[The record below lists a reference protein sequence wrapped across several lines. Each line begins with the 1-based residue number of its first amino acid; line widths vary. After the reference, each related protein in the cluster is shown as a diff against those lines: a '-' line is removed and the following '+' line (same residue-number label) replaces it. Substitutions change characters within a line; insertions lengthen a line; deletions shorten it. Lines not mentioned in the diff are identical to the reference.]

1 MVRFLCRH
9 PFLVVSRDYVISG
22 FCQAERPDLCD
33 SMRGLSEIWE
43 QYQAQLLTKGRVFPM
58 ACQTDASIER
68 TLAHGD
74 ALRLTLP
81 FAFAVICRAACS
93 ILLST
98 SFFLTLVLMK
108 TRPLDIPNSIGYI
121 IYDWQSGEYHGT
133 LYIRNNWG

>member
-1 MVRFLCRH
+1 MRLYAGPVGDMGI
-9 PFLVVSRDYVISG
+9 VSSAASHQR
-22 FCQAERPDLCD
+22 R
-33 SMRGLSEIWE
+33 
-43 QYQAQLLTKGRVFPM
+43 LLGRVFPM

-98 SFFLTLVLMK
+98 SFFLTFVLMN
-108 TRPLDIPNSIGYI
+108 TRPLDIPNSIGYMI
-121 IYDWQSGEYHGT
+121 GNQVNIMGRYTSGTIGDRSKPIT
-133 LYIRNNWG
+133 I